1 MICSRG
7 TKDPPQAL
15 FCMGCG
21 RLLSGSLGQ
30 EHRFLSVA
38 FFDLKDSTRLL
49 AQGRD
54 QAYATFQETLQE
66 AAKEAR
72 SRGGFVHRF
81 LGDGLLVLFGAPKAQ
96 GEEARRALEAAWE
109 MVRKSPFP
117 ARAGVATGEVLW
129 TPLGSGQAGEATAV
143 GLPVNLAERLS
154 KLAPPGTV
162 LLDAETLRLAGKV
175 QAQGRAEEV
184 PGFGVL
190 ELYQLE
196 GVVPSPDPPK
206 AWKPPWK
213 PSWPFWTPLGGF
225 CRWQALLPQGR
236 PFFYKPFSPA

>member
-1 MICSRG
+1 MIRSCG
-7 TKDPPQAL
+7 TKNPPQAL
-15 FCMGCG
+15 FCVGCG

-30 EHRFLSVA
+30 GHRFLSVV

-54 QAYATFQETLQE
+54 QAYATFQE

-72 SRGGFVHRF
+72 RRGGFVHRF
-81 LGDGLLVLFGAPKAQ
+81 LGDGLLVLFGTPKAQ

-196 GVVPSPDPPK
+196 GVVPSPDQTPPK
-206 AWKPPWK
+206 AWK

-225 CRWQALLPQGR
+225 CRWQALPPQGR